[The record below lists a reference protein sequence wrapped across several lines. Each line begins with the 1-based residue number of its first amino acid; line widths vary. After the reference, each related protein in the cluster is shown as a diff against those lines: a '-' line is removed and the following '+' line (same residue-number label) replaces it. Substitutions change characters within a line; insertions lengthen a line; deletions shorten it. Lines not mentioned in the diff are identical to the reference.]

1 MKLRIVSCIILLGTA
16 FGHTYAQQTD
26 PALCAAVEQQTLML
40 QSLYNKR
47 NKTQQKI
54 IAAEAAV
61 TVAMDRVH
69 HVENKML
76 DYLSNVQGAM
86 QNLYQIKRAGELVAV
101 EIPSNI
107 KLVRQS
113 IPGHLKGTAITALVS
128 DRIKDVTMEMTS
140 LLPFMKQ
147 LVTSGSYN
155 VDDVDEHGNS
165 VTKSHK
171 VNLLNSAER
180 YYVANNIVSKLE
192 SINLSLYLIA
202 WEIRTYSW
210 MALWYGLDP
219 DGWLAIMS
227 GKNIVEGLI
236 NDWKYL

>member
-180 YYVANNIVSKLE
+180 HYVANNIVSKLE
-192 SINLSLYLIA
+192 SINLSLYLMA

>member
-1 MKLRIVSCIILLGTA
+1 
-16 FGHTYAQQTD
+16 
-26 PALCAAVEQQTLML
+26 
-40 QSLYNKR
+40 
-47 NKTQQKI
+47 
-54 IAAEAAV
+54 
-61 TVAMDRVH
+61 
-69 HVENKML
+69 
-76 DYLSNVQGAM
+76 M

-192 SINLSLYLIA
+192 SINLSLYLMA

>member
-155 VDDVDEHGNS
+155 VDEHGNS

-192 SINLSLYLIA
+192 SINLSLYLMA

>member
-1 MKLRIVSCIILLGTA
+1 
-16 FGHTYAQQTD
+16 
-26 PALCAAVEQQTLML
+26 ML

-180 YYVANNIVSKLE
+180 YYVANNIVSK
-192 SINLSLYLIA
+192 YLMA

>member
-192 SINLSLYLIA
+192 SRNLSLYLMA

>member
-1 MKLRIVSCIILLGTA
+1 
-16 FGHTYAQQTD
+16 
-26 PALCAAVEQQTLML
+26 ML

-192 SINLSLYLIA
+192 SINLSLYLMA